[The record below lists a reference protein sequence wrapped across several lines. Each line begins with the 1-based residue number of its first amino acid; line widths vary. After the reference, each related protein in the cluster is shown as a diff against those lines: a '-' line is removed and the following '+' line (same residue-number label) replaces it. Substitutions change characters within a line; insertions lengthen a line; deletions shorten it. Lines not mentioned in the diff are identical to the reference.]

1 MHYKLHYKEKDNI
14 ILVVDKS
21 KRNKDNII
29 KIILIKI
36 NNNNNKNKINNKWKE
51 EYLEMI
57 NKINNLLDII
67 IKRIIIKNK

>member
-1 MHYKLHYKEKDNI
+1 M
-14 ILVVDKS
+14 VVDKS

-67 IKRIIIKNK
+67 IIRIRIKNK